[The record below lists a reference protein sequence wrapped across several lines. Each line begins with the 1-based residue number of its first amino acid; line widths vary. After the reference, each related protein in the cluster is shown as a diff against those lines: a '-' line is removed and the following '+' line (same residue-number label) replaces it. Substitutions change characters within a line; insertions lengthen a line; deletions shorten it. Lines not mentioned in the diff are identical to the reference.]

1 MGTVAAA
8 AAAVVHVL
16 LSWRD
21 DRVTSP
27 AQCPVS
33 HPTPRL
39 AVLSEYDDKIASVIV
54 TASITAGCRS
64 DSLALNSAASSA
76 QRRQR
81 SEARHRVLGLYVV
94 VTAAHVPRFLV
105 FSERSATMSF
115 FHPVCLTSQQQRAN
129 VFRLACSARR

>member
-1 MGTVAAA
+1 MGTQ
-8 AAAVVHVL
+8 L
-16 LSWRD
+16 QPYTYCTSWRD

-27 AQCPVS
+27 AQFPVS

-39 AVLSEYDDKIASVIV
+39 EVLSENDEKIASVIAIQYPSPLAV
-54 TASITAGCRS
+54 ACLEFCR
-64 DSLALNSAASSA
+64 
-76 QRRQR
+76 QH
-81 SEARHRVLGLYVV
+81 SEASHRVLWLYVV

-115 FHPVCLTSQQQRAN
+115 FHPVCLTSQQQRLN